1 MGCPKLKCLVE
12 VGVQGSLGKLWGFY
26 GALNVQWGF
35 DKFCL
40 TVMDRVSLLS
50 FRRREGRSWCSVT
63 LPPSLPLQKSGLFLK
78 AMNRAPIQRAP
89 KGAWT
94 RRGATKAGQ
103 AAPVWETSEGVG
115 GRETQNL
122 LASSGFQLAT
132 RVTTGH
138 QADDSRHP
146 KWPV

>member
-1 MGCPKLKCLVE
+1 MN
-12 VGVQGSLGKLWGFY
+12 Q
-26 GALNVQWGF
+26 AL
-35 DKFCL
+35 
-40 TVMDRVSLLS
+40 
-50 FRRREGRSWCSVT
+50 
-63 LPPSLPLQKSGLFLK
+63 
-78 AMNRAPIQRAP
+78 IQRAP

-103 AAPVWETSEGVG
+103 TAPAWETSEGVG

-138 QADDSRHP
+138 QEDDSRHL